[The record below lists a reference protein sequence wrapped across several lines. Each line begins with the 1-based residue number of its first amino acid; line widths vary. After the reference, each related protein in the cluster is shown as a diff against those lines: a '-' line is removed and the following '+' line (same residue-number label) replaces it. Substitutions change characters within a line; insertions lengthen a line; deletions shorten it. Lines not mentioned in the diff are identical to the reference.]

1 MTLRL
6 FVSGPLQ
13 ALAQVALPEAAA
25 RHAKVRRVQPGDDLL
40 LFDGL
45 GLDWPA
51 QVLAVT
57 RSGVSVC
64 VGQPRVVDTELR
76 VGVTVA
82 LVMPANERMDL
93 LVEKAT
99 ELGVAL
105 IQPLHSVRSV
115 LRLGGERGARKRAH
129 WQAIAQA
136 ACEQCGRAVVPQV
149 APARDLQDW
158 LQDLAQGRLQPTPP
172 QARWLLSAP
181 RPDQA
186 GRPPWGSSNVAKPH
200 VLESLRPP
208 ARSAAAHPWPS
219 EGLCTLS
226 GPEGGFTPEEEA
238 AAHAAGF
245 EPVALGPRV
254 LRAETAPLAVLA
266 WLALSQPI
274 PGDG

>member
-6 FVSGPLQ
+6 FVPGPLQ
-13 ALAQVALPEAAA
+13 PLAQVALPEAAA
-25 RHAKVRRVQPGDDLL
+25 RHAMVRRVQPGDELL
-40 LFDGL
+40 LFDGR

-64 VGQPRVVDTELR
+64 VGQPQVVDTELR
-76 VGVTVA
+76 VSVTVA
-82 LVMPANERMDL
+82 LVMPANERMDVL
-93 LVEKAT
+93 MEKAT
-99 ELGVAL
+99 ELGVAH

-115 LRLGGERGARKRAH
+115 LRLGSERAQRKRAH

-149 APARDLQDW
+149 APVRDLQDW
-158 LQDLAQGRLQPTPP
+158 LQDLAQGRLQPAPP
-172 QARWLLSAP
+172 LARWLLSLQP
-181 RPDQA
+181 
-186 GRPPWGSSNVAKPH
+186 
-200 VLESLRPP
+200 L
-208 ARSAAAHPWPS
+208 ARRAAAHPWPS
-219 EGLCTLS
+219 QGLCTLS
-226 GPEGGFTPEEEA
+226 GPEGGFAPDEEA